1 MATFTFEAS
10 LGYTRPR
17 LQRSEKEMTTEKHI
31 ERRTQEDA
39 YGRQP
44 LRARERT
51 WNSVKNLILSSDPH
65 AVRKENSVVVCS
77 KSP

>member
-1 MATFTFEAS
+1 
-10 LGYTRPR
+10 
-17 LQRSEKEMTTEKHI
+17 MTTEKHI
-31 ERRTQEDA
+31 KRRTREDA

-65 AVRKENSVVVCS
+65 TVRKENSVVVCY